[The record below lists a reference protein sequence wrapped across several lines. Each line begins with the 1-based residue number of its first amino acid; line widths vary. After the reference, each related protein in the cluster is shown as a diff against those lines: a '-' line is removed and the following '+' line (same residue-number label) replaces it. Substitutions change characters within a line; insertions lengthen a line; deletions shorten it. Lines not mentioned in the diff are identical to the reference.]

1 MSTVIGTITFPLA
14 KAYASSYNS
23 PTPRFLCKPH
33 QHFRNSLT
41 YGAGENPI
49 LLSSVNAPPAGMLRQ
64 EPSAAKAHIIRK
76 RCVPLQLF
84 VAVATILS
92 GARDITRFDCTRLTQ
107 DGAVAACTLFGHD
120 ATAKRTA
127 GISVISFFD

>member
-1 MSTVIGTITFPLA
+1 MSAVIRTITFPLA

-41 YGAGENPI
+41 VGEGGDRIP
-49 LLSSVNAPPAGMLRQ
+49 LLSVREPPAGMLMQ
-64 EPSAAKAHIIRK
+64 EPSTAKAHIIRK

-92 GARDITRFDCTRLTQ
+92 GASRITCFDCLRLTQ

-127 GISVISFFD
+127 GISVISFFN

>member
-1 MSTVIGTITFPLA
+1 MLPVTIHQRLDF
-14 KAYASSYNS
+14 Y
-23 PTPRFLCKPH
+23 KPH

-41 YGAGENPI
+41 LGVGRNPI
-49 LLSSVNAPPAGMLRQ
+49 PRVSLNERPGGMLRQ

-76 RCVPLQLF
+76 RCVPLQRF

-92 GARDITRFDCTRLTQ
+92 GARDITCFDCVRLTQ
-107 DGAVAACTLFGHD
+107 DGAVAACALFGQD

-127 GISVISFFD
+127 GISVISLFD